1 MARRNGMVNIM
12 KGFLT
17 VYLKNFTKR
26 KIYTATII
34 TLTLLTTLALVI
46 SIGIIFKL
54 ETTFKNSYQSS
65 GEAQLIF
72 GFDKSTYKESYID
85 FFTDKASVDKVT
97 EVHGLL
103 GSIAFEEN
111 DTITTLLSVY
121 DGIEATYLFDDFQS
135 HESLSNDEV
144 YLPLYF
150 KNEYNY
156 QSNDEIYVLGHRL
169 IIKGFFEDPIYGSPL
184 YHTKRLFVNQNT
196 YEYFLENYYSQLR
209 VLTFLNI
216 FLTIEAKSNTNS
228 VVTDLKNEFDVN
240 SIYVFDENS
249 VASLRTTVPS
259 IVLSIL
265 IIIAVLLLSIM
276 ILIMRYS
283 VLSSIEDDFLNIGIM
298 KAIGFSNRNIRL
310 IQLSQYF
317 TLVFIGGFAGIYL
330 SFFLSPSIG
339 QYLFSISGMLWQ
351 EGIDFFVYLFVFLAL
366 NIIVLGFVYLQI
378 RKVNKITPV
387 KAITKG
393 RSENSKNNKLTNING
408 IFLSC
413 FPISLR
419 MAVKQIL
426 TKPAQYI
433 TVFFMTIIFSFM
445 ITTVTGLQNN
455 FASDEQICAILGY
468 DLIDVRLNVINKASG
483 VNMNQILD
491 DIDEKYNATYTS
503 VYETNYKGYVDK
515 DKVQLLV
522 YSNLPETNIIKGR
535 SAVTYN
541 EVVVSSGISKS
552 LDIDVGDEINI
563 SLSND
568 KKKEKTFIVVGI
580 NNQVYGLGKNIS
592 ITVSGLEHLL
602 EDEYIPHQYLLK
614 LDQDGSF
621 DDIVN
626 EIKNVILDNQE
637 GVSVT
642 NEHEIIM
649 NRIKSMQSVFLL
661 ITSVVAIVSFIL
673 IALITSLV
681 ALVVVKRET
690 KGLGIM
696 KSLGFTSKQI
706 RFQFTGRFVIISAV
720 GALIGAITTILS
732 SNGLVNMVFGYV
744 GLAKIPSGITI
755 KNFIISI
762 VFIIASSALFSWLVS
777 YNIKKVSTKELL
789 V

>member
-1 MARRNGMVNIM
+1 M
-12 KGFLT
+12 
-17 VYLKNFTKR
+17 
-26 KIYTATII
+26 
-34 TLTLLTTLALVI
+34 
-46 SIGIIFKL
+46 
-54 ETTFKNSYQSS
+54 
-65 GEAQLIF
+65 
-72 GFDKSTYKESYID
+72 
-85 FFTDKASVDKVT
+85 
-97 EVHGLL
+97 
-103 GSIAFEEN
+103 
-111 DTITTLLSVY
+111 
-121 DGIEATYLFDDFQS
+121 
-135 HESLSNDEV
+135 
-144 YLPLYF
+144 
-150 KNEYNY
+150 
-156 QSNDEIYVLGHRL
+156 
-169 IIKGFFEDPIYGSPL
+169 
-184 YHTKRLFVNQNT
+184 
-196 YEYFLENYYSQLR
+196 
-209 VLTFLNI
+209 
-216 FLTIEAKSNTNS
+216 TIEAKSNTNS

-366 NIIVLGFVYLQI
+366 NIIVLGFVYLQM

>member
-1 MARRNGMVNIM
+1 M
-12 KGFLT
+12 
-17 VYLKNFTKR
+17 
-26 KIYTATII
+26 
-34 TLTLLTTLALVI
+34 
-46 SIGIIFKL
+46 
-54 ETTFKNSYQSS
+54 
-65 GEAQLIF
+65 
-72 GFDKSTYKESYID
+72 
-85 FFTDKASVDKVT
+85 
-97 EVHGLL
+97 
-103 GSIAFEEN
+103 
-111 DTITTLLSVY
+111 
-121 DGIEATYLFDDFQS
+121 
-135 HESLSNDEV
+135 
-144 YLPLYF
+144 
-150 KNEYNY
+150 
-156 QSNDEIYVLGHRL
+156 
-169 IIKGFFEDPIYGSPL
+169 
-184 YHTKRLFVNQNT
+184 
-196 YEYFLENYYSQLR
+196 
-209 VLTFLNI
+209 
-216 FLTIEAKSNTNS
+216 TIEAKSNTNS